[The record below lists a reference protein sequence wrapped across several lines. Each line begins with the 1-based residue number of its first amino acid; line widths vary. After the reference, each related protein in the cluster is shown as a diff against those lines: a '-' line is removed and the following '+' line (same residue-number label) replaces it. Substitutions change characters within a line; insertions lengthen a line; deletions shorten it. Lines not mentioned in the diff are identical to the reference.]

1 MPNFTAGTSF
11 TDGVTNDVTA
21 AKLNALIADAVPT
34 SSLSLNSTTG
44 TISLFSSGT
53 GTAATPAI
61 QPTGDTNT
69 GIFFPA
75 ADTIAF
81 SEGGAEAV
89 RIDSSGQVG
98 IGTTSPSSQLHI
110 NNSAAAT
117 IRLQSSSNT
126 CFVEGNNSYLDLHGG
141 SQAIRMVA
149 GSAEALR
156 IDSSGNVGIGTS
168 SPATKLNVSGSNEV
182 FRITGTNSYGA
193 VTDGTVTAYLGAVTG
208 GDAGAFA
215 GTNSNHYY
223 ALRTNNTERL
233 RIDSSGNV
241 GIGTASPAT
250 KLSVVASANSGINVT
265 NGTMTGIFFNSS
277 DTSIAIGST
286 SNHPVAFLTN
296 NAERLRIDASGFL
309 MAGATSQEGAV
320 TFKFNAPNQDL
331 LKIRNTSS
339 TDAFGVTI
347 LMDATTANTQSMIRC
362 FANTS
367 TLVFNIA
374 GNGNVTNTNNSYAAI
389 SDIKL
394 KENIEDAASQ
404 WSDIKTLNV
413 RKFSFKNDESHS
425 RFLGLIAQ
433 EVEQISPNL
442 VEEYKDYEQVDVVGE
457 NGETKKENRPTGTTT
472 KSVKYSILYMKAV
485 KALQEAMERIE
496 ALESK
501 VTALEAA

>member
-21 AKLNALIADAVPT
+21 LKLEALVANAVPT
-34 SSLSLNSTTG
+34 SNLSLNSTTG

-61 QPTGDTNT
+61 QPTGDANT

-89 RIDSSGQVG
+89 RIDSSGNVG
-98 IGTTSPSSQLHI
+98 IGTTSPINKLHLY
-110 NNSAAAT
+110 N
-117 IRLQSSSNT
+117 
-126 CFVEGNNSYLDLHGG
+126 
-141 SQAIRMVA
+141 
-149 GSAEALR
+149 
-156 IDSSGNVGIGTS
+156 GTS
-168 SPATKLNVSGSNEV
+168 SVGATQLELEGRYNAYGAGINFSSRTSDGGTLATMAKITADGEDSWST
-182 FRITGTNSYGA
+182 TGT
-193 VTDGTVTAYLGAVTG
+193 TQ
-208 GDAGAFA
+208 DAGLRFSTTAN
-215 GTNSNHYY
+215 GTL
-223 ALRTNNTERL
+223 AERL
-233 RIDSSGNV
+233 RIDS
-241 GIGTASPAT
+241 
-250 KLSVVASANSGINVT
+250 
-265 NGTMTGIFFNSS
+265 
-277 DTSIAIGST
+277 
-286 SNHPVAFLTN
+286 
-296 NAERLRIDASGFL
+296 SGFL

-339 TDAFGVTI
+339 SDAFGVTI

-367 TLVFNIA
+367 TLVFAIA

-404 WSDIKTLNV
+404 WSDIKALNV

-485 KALQEAMERIE
+485 KALQEAMVRIE